1 MWRGHADESIED
13 LAPEPDLRSRQSK
26 NRDLTSWP
34 LAQIWTTQCF
44 EKSGVRI
51 SGVVS
56 ELRLEKN
63 DALRLASPLASK
75 DEKLRGELIEAR
87 RQSRSTCNQSGLQ
100 QLELHGDL
108 KDEMAEA

>member
-13 LAPEPDLRSRQSK
+13 LAPEPDPRSRQSK

-34 LAQIWTTQCF
+34 LAQIWSTQFF

-56 ELRLEKN
+56 ELRLEKD
-63 DALRLASPLASK
+63 DALRLASSLASNA
-75 DEKLRGELIEAR
+75 EKFRGEFIEAR